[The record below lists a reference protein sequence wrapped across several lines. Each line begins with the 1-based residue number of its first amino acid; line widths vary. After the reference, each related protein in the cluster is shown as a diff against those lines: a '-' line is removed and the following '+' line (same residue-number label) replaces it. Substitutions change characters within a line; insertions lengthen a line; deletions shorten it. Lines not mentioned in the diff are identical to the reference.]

1 MRTACLARSVFVSLF
16 LSISWQ
22 ADAQVVASAEQRA
35 LAYLA
40 REVPLWKTEN
50 GCYSCHNNGDGARV
64 LYTAQRLGWDQSV
77 AEAAL
82 GDTTAWLSDPKGWDS
97 NRGAPEFSDKKL
109 ASIQF
114 AAALEAA
121 GAAGFASRDALVEAA
136 RSLLAHQEEDGSWQV
151 DARGSIGSP
160 ITYGPALAT
169 YTARRVLKA
178 AGDPSFSDAIEQADG
193 WFVRSD
199 PKNVLDAAATVL
211 ALADASSGAETKGTA
226 VALIVDAQNGDGG
239 WGPYPRSPS
248 EPFDTAL
255 ALLALDSLGDSH
267 GEQVERGRTYLRE
280 TQLSP
285 GGWPETTRPPGFQ
298 SYAQHIS
305 TSAWATLA
313 LLETAR

>member
-1 MRTACLARSVFVSLF
+1 MACLVQSLF
-16 LSISWQ
+16 LALLIPQ
-22 ADAQVVASAEQRA
+22 AGVQVVTGTAQTA

-40 REVPLWKTEN
+40 QEVPLWKTDN

-64 LYTAQRLGWDQSV
+64 LYVAQRLGWEQP
-77 AEAAL
+77 EAAL
-82 GDTTAWLSDPKGWDS
+82 ADTTAWLADPEGWDS

-121 GAAGFASRDALVEAA
+121 VAAGFASRDALVEAGQF
-136 RSLLAHQEEDGSWQV
+136 LLPHQEEDGSWQV

-178 AGDPSFSDAIEQADG
+178 ANERAFDDAIQLADG

-211 ALADASSGAETKGTA
+211 AFANLSSDGETKDAA
-226 VALIVDAQNGDGG
+226 VALILDAQNSDGG
-239 WGPYPRSPS
+239 WGPFARSPS

-255 ALLALDSLGDSH
+255 ALLALESLGDSH
-267 GEQVERGRTYLRE
+267 REQVARGRGYLRE

-285 GGWPETTRPPGFQ
+285 GGWPETTRPPGSQ

-313 LLETAR
+313 LLETAK